1 VGANTGAMYPDRM
14 LTLTDAATL
23 AGCSRKALERRVE
36 RGSLAAQRDDDG
48 QRRVRLADL
57 LRAGLVTLTPACTD
71 AGPAPLRMAE
81 AQGEV
86 DALRT
91 ALGATEAAL
100 RRSRDE
106 IRTLRAALLDAEARA
121 TVAEQ
126 DLTRVLVGETPVRE
140 PGRRGRLRLRTA

>member
-1 VGANTGAMYPDRM
+1 M

-36 RGSLAAQRDDDG
+36 RGSLVARRDDDG

-57 LRAGLVTLTPACTD
+57 LRAGLVTLTPACAD
-71 AGPAPLRMAE
+71 AGPAPVRMAE
-81 AQGEV
+81 AEGEV

-91 ALGATEAAL
+91 ALVATEAAL
-100 RRSRDE
+100 RRSRE
-106 IRTLRAALLDAEARA
+106 EMRMLRAALLDAEARA
-121 TVAEQ
+121 TMAEQ

>member
-1 VGANTGAMYPDRM
+1 M

-36 RGSLAAQRDDDG
+36 RGSLVARRDDDG

-57 LRAGLVTLTPACTD
+57 LRAGLVTLTPACADT
-71 AGPAPLRMAE
+71 GPAPVRMAE
-81 AQGEV
+81 AEGEV

-91 ALGATEAAL
+91 ALVATEAAL
-100 RRSRDE
+100 RRSRE
-106 IRTLRAALLDAEARA
+106 EMRMLRAALLDAEARA
-121 TVAEQ
+121 TMAEQ